1 LSAKMPTQV
10 IPEPLDPSAQDPQY
24 LQEVAKLQSL
34 LSRGKVE
41 EARRFARE
49 LEGRWPDSDL
59 VRRFARV
66 LAPPVARVVPG
77 RKGLSREQIEKEKV
91 WLREHA
97 RDYPGCWVVL
107 DEDRLVAAH
116 PSVRT
121 VLEEADRQVGSERGS
136 LHYIPP
142 GAVDE

>member
-1 LSAKMPTQV
+1 MTAKTSTEASL
-10 IPEPLDPSAQDPQY
+10 EPLDPFTQDPQY
-24 LQEVAKLQSL
+24 LQEVARLQSL

-77 RKGLSREQIEKEKV
+77 RKGMSREQTEKEST

-97 RDYPGCWVVL
+97 REYPGCWVVL
-107 DEDRLVAAH
+107 EGDRLIAAH
-116 PSVRT
+116 PSLRT
-121 VLEEADRQVGSERGS
+121 VMEEADRRAGKELGS
-136 LHYIPP
+136 LHYIRP
-142 GAVDE
+142 GAVAE